1 MEQMNLFDE
10 APPALATKKARSKRQ
25 QPSVREALAPYLDFA
40 QLRGIVGTDPAR
52 VYEALRMDTPP
63 AEVKVFLDGIA
74 AILQPGPREQI
85 RSPQD
90 CAAMLMVSMGHLDQ
104 EELRVV
110 LLDTKNRVQG
120 VETIYRGSLNSAI
133 IRVSEVFKP
142 AVRANAATII
152 ITHNHPSGNADPS
165 TEDILVTR
173 QIIDAGKLLDI
184 ECLDH
189 LVIGHGTYVSMR
201 ERGLGFAK

>member
-1 MEQMNLFDE
+1 MEQMSLFDAA
-10 APPALATKKARSKRQ
+10 APAPVLKPARSKRQ

-40 QLRGIVGTDPAR
+40 HLRGIVGTDPSR
-52 VYEALRMDTPP
+52 VYEALRVEAPP
-63 AEVKVFLDGIA
+63 AEVKAFLDGIA
-74 AILQPGPREQI
+74 AVLQPGPREQI

-120 VETIYRGSLNSAI
+120 VEMIYRGSVNSAI
-133 IRVSEVFKP
+133 IRVGEVFKP
-142 AVRANAATII
+142 AVRANSTAIVV
-152 ITHNHPSGNADPS
+152 THNHPSGDPTPS
-165 TEDILVTR
+165 SEELLVTR
-173 QIIDAGKLLDI
+173 QIVDVGKLIDI